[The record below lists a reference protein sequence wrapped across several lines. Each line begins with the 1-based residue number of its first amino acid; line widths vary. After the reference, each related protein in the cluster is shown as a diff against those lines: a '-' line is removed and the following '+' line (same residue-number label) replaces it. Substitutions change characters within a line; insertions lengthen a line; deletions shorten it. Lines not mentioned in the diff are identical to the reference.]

1 MSNTEWVSQAAQF
14 FADYATNKACG
25 HTFLSEEVKGYW
37 ERLGHPEPHDARAWG
52 LAAKKA
58 AREGHVHVVGFGAA
72 KTSNGSPKALWRARR
87 APF

>member
-1 MSNTEWVSQAAQF
+1 MSNTEWVTQAARF

-25 HTFLSEEVKGYW
+25 HTFLSEEVKSYW
-37 ERLGHPEPHDARAWG
+37 DRLGHPTPPDARAWG

-58 AREGHVHVVGFGAA
+58 MREGHVNTVGFGAA

-87 APF
+87 V